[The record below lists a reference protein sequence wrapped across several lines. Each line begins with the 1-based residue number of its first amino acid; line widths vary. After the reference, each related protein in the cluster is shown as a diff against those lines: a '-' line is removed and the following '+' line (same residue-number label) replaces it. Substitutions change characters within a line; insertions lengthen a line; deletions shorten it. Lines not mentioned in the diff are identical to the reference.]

1 MSYSAS
7 VQPHAV
13 LALAMASSDVVNRD
27 HVCHFYRAADNSSKG
42 SRVQAAQAGSLLL
55 ISVLFLDILLCHE
68 TA

>member
-1 MSYSAS
+1 
-7 VQPHAV
+7 
-13 LALAMASSDVVNRD
+13 MAGSDVVNRD

-55 ISVLFLDILLCHE
+55 IWVLFLDILLCHE